1 MKRILCCLML
11 LFCRPVSAA
20 EPLSLVVMD
29 PLALPLS
36 CPCVEGYAQRDYDAF
51 AKYLSDELGRPV
63 TVTFAESL
71 ENALAKSTC
80 PHVDLVIGKES
91 VARAQGERLE
101 LDLTPLAKL
110 TGKDGR
116 STQTGLIVV
125 RSADPAQK
133 VSDLSGYRV
142 LYGPEDCVEKFGAAR
157 DMLALAGVDVIPAEQ
172 AETSAACSDGACKI
186 IEWGDTQ
193 KGAAVI
199 SSYAAPLLEGCG
211 TVKKGDLRVVGET
224 KPVPFIVAFASKRLN
239 ADEQAAVQQALLGA
253 VKSKGMLTA
262 LESMLGFVPLDQEDV
277 IVEPAGSATLHG
289 ARPENDST
297 IKNTSWP
304 GWLGPQRNGH
314 CDWLPAKLPE
324 PLKVMWRHPLS
335 RSGLGGLAANDKYVL
350 LGDRD
355 AANMADV
362 FRCLST
368 ETGEE
373 LWTVTYPAPGQ
384 LDYDNSPR
392 ATPLIVG
399 DRAIFFGAFGDLTC
413 TDLATGLPLWRTNIR
428 QQFGANDEL
437 PWGTCSSPL
446 LVDDTVVVN
455 PGAPDASLVAL
466 SIADGIVKW
475 QTPGEPQGY
484 GSLNLLTLGGVRQ
497 IVGHTQTLLCGW
509 NPTTGELLWEYQ
521 PPSEGD
527 FNVPTPIEVAGQLLV
542 CTENNAAR
550 LFKFDE
556 SGRIVPE
563 PVAVCETLATDTCTP
578 VARDGKVFC
587 ASGKLL
593 TLDANDGLNV
603 RGTLED
609 DAFTDYAPLM
619 VSAKRLLVQARG
631 GELLLIDTTGD
642 EPKIVSRAHLAV
654 GEDQSANLYTAPAI
668 IGTRLFV
675 RTEREV
681 VCVELATGERTARKP
696 QL

>member
-1 MKRILCCLML
+1 MKKLVACLL
-11 LFCRPVSAA
+11 LFVGNAFAA
-20 EPLSLVVMD
+20 KPLSLVVMD
-29 PLALPLS
+29 PLAAPLS
-36 CPCVEGYAQRDYDAF
+36 CPCVEGYAQRDYDALG
-51 AKYLSDELGRPV
+51 KYLSDELGRPV

-91 VARAQGERLE
+91 VAWAQSEKLE
-101 LDLTPLAKL
+101 LELTPLAKL

-116 STQTGLIVV
+116 STQTGLIIV
-125 RSADPAQK
+125 RSGDPAQK
-133 VSDLSGYRV
+133 VSDLAGYRV

-157 DMLALAGVDVIPAEQ
+157 DLLALAGVDVIPAKQ

-224 KPVPFIVAFASKRLN
+224 KPVPFIVAFASQRLS

-253 VKSKGMLTA
+253 VKSAGMLQA

-277 IVEPAGSATLHG
+277 VVEPTTTEAPQG
-289 ARPENDST
+289 E
-297 IKNTSWP
+297 KNTAWP

-314 CDWLPAKLPE
+314 CDWLPSKLPE
-324 PLKVMWRHPLS
+324 PLNVVWRHPLA
-335 RSGLGGLAANDKYVL
+335 RPGLGGLAATEKYVL

-368 ETGEE
+368 ETGAE
-373 LWTVTYPAPGQ
+373 LWAVTYPAPGQ

-413 TDLATGLPLWRTNIR
+413 ADLATGLPLWRMNIR
-428 QQFGANDEL
+428 QQFGAMDEL

-446 LVDDTVVVN
+446 VVDDTVVVN

-466 SIADGIVKW
+466 SIADGTVKW

-484 GSLNLLTLGGVRQ
+484 GSLNLLKLGGGRQ

-509 NPTTGELLWEYQ
+509 NPETGELLWEYQ
-521 PPSEGD
+521 PPNEGD
-527 FNVPTPIEVAGQLLV
+527 FNVPTPIEIADQLLV

-550 LFKFDE
+550 LFAFDE

-578 VARDGKVFC
+578 VARDCRVFC
-587 ASGKLL
+587 ASGQLL
-593 TLDANDGLNV
+593 TLDANDGLKV
-603 RGTLED
+603 LAILKD
-609 DAFTDYAPLM
+609 DAFTDYAPLLI
-619 VSAKRLLVQARG
+619 SAERLLVQARG
-631 GELLLIDTTGD
+631 GELLLVDTTGD
-642 EPKIVSRAHLAV
+642 EPRIVSRAHLAAD
-654 GEDQSANLYTAPAI
+654 EDRAADLYTAPAI
-668 IGTRLFV
+668 VGTRLFV

-681 VCVELATGERTARKP
+681 VCVELDPDQRTAHAGAAAR
-696 QL
+696 

>member
-1 MKRILCCLML
+1 MKRLVVCCLL
-11 LFCRPVSAA
+11 LLCRPLFAA

-29 PLALPLS
+29 PLAAPLS
-36 CPCVEGYAQRDYDAF
+36 CPCVEGYAQRDYDALGS
-51 AKYLSDELGRPV
+51 YLSEELGRPV

-91 VARAQGERLE
+91 VARAQGETLQ

-133 VSDLSGYRV
+133 VSDLTGYRV

-157 DMLALAGVDVIPAEQ
+157 DLLALAGVDVIPAEQ

-211 TVKKGDLRVVGET
+211 TVQKGDLRVVGET
-224 KPVPFIVAFASKRLN
+224 KPVPFIVAFASKRLS
-239 ADEQAAVQQALLGA
+239 ADEQAAVQQALLGS
-253 VKSKGMLTA
+253 VKSAGMLKA

-277 IVEPAGSATLHG
+277 VVEPTSTEAPQG
-289 ARPENDST
+289 AQPT
-297 IKNTSWP
+297 IQKNAAWP
-304 GWLGPQRNGH
+304 GWLGPHRNGH

-324 PLKVMWRHPLS
+324 PLQVVWRHPLD
-335 RSGLGGLAANDKYVL
+335 RSGLGGLAANDRYIL

-399 DRAIFFGAFGDLTC
+399 DRVLFFGAFGDLTC
-413 TDLATGLPLWRTNIR
+413 ADLATGLPLWRTNIR
-428 QQFGANDEL
+428 HQFGANDVL

-446 LVDDTVVVN
+446 LVDNAVVVN

-466 SIADGIVKW
+466 SIEDGSVKW

-509 NPTTGELLWEYQ
+509 DPTTGELLWECQ
-521 PPSEGD
+521 PPNEGD
-527 FNVPTPIEVAGQLLV
+527 FNVPTPLEVAGQLLV

-578 VARDGKVFC
+578 VTRHGKVFC

-593 TLDANDGLNV
+593 MLDANDGLKV
-603 RGTLED
+603 LATRSD
-609 DAFTDYAPLM
+609 AAFTDYAPLLI
-619 VSAKRLLVQARG
+619 SPERLLIQARG
-631 GELLLIDTTGD
+631 GELLLVDTTSKKA
-642 EPKIVSRAHLAV
+642 KIVSRAHLAI
-654 GEDQSANLYTAPAI
+654 GGDRAADLYTAPAI
-668 IGTRLFV
+668 VGTRLYV

-681 VCVELATGERTARKP
+681 VCVELAAGERTVRKP
-696 QL
+696 GG